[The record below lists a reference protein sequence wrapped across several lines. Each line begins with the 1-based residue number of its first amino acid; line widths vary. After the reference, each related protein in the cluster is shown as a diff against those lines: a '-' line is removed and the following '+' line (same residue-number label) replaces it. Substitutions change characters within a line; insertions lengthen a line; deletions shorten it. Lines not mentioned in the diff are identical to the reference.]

1 MLGISWDRIYLFPIT
16 HSVSFKE
23 ILTGVDQVS
32 ARSIIIQKFF
42 TVGEQRSGEDST
54 LGLGDLE
61 RFLGGSVTCFIRRR
75 PEGWGKPGDVVLP
88 QHPVPLSLGFQLLHQ
103 EVRLCRELLGK
114 LHLPPPPNSGGVKMN
129 WCNYSLVFWCL

>member
-16 HSVSFKE
+16 PSISFKA

-32 ARSIIIQKFF
+32 AHSIIIQKFF

-75 PEGWGKPGDVVLP
+75 PGGWGKAGDVVLP
-88 QHPVPLSLGFQLLHQ
+88 QHPVPLSPGFQLLHQ